1 MTKALEVLI
10 VDDERAIRRLVR
22 TILESQGYAVSEA
35 PDGITA
41 LQAALISPTAD
52 LVLLDLGLPDRDGL
66 DIIRELRA
74 AGSTLPIVVLS
85 NRSDESTKVKALDL
99 GADDYLAKPF
109 GARELSARLRT
120 AMRHRMQSN
129 GERPVFRINGL
140 TIDFVRRVVT
150 HAGEEVKLSPKEYA
164 LLTLL
169 AKNAGKVLTHN
180 HILNEIWSSE
190 ADAQHIRTYIRSL
203 RQKLKEGPG
212 ESRYIITEQGVG
224 YRFRDPDERDLTA
237 IPLCGAELA

>member
-1 MTKALEVLI
+1 MAKALQVLI

-35 PDGITA
+35 PDGNTA

-52 LVLLDLGLPDRDGL
+52 LLLLDLGLPDRDGL
-66 DIIRELRA
+66 DIIQELRA
-74 AGSTLPIVVLS
+74 AGSTLPIIVLS
-85 NRSDESTKVKALDL
+85 NRSDESTKVTALDL
-99 GADDYLAKPF
+99 GADDYLTKPF
-109 GARELSARLRT
+109 GARELFARLRT

-129 GERPVFRINGL
+129 GERPVFRTNGL

-150 HAGEEVKLSPKEYA
+150 LAGEEVKLSPKEYA
-164 LLTLL
+164 LLTLF
-169 AKNAGKVLTHN
+169 AKNAGKVLTHS

-212 ESRYIITEQGVG
+212 ESRYIVTDQGVG
-224 YRFRDPDERDLTA
+224 YRLRDTNEQ
-237 IPLCGAELA
+237 ELG